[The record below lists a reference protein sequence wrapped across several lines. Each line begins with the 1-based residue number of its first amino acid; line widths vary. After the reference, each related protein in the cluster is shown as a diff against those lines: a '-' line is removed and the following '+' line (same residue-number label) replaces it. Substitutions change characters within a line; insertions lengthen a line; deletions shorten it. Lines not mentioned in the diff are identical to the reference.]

1 MLAGLPYAISKEIP
15 LGVSSCSMRD
25 IQTYDTYKIYYNS
38 ERDNKVFTEIRIIY
52 LLENKTNRY
61 IVAGDCGKGLRF
73 PGTSLHDIYKGS
85 SIIEKATSSIND
97 MLLEGELNDTLRPIY
112 QYKKDLQLYIAMAA
126 SLKDSINYRDYSYK
140 QLVNKY
146 AKLTSYTKV
155 FVDYEFSTPTW
166 LNRSSI

>member
-38 ERDNKVFTEIRIIY
+38 ERDNRIFTEIRIIY
-52 LLENKTNRY
+52 LLENRTNRY
-61 IVAGDCGKGLRF
+61 IIAGDYSKGLHF
-73 PGTSLHDIYKGS
+73 PGTVLYDIYKGS
-85 SIIEKATSSIND
+85 SIVEKATSSLND
-97 MLLEGELNDTLRPIY
+97 MLIEDIIKDNLRPVY